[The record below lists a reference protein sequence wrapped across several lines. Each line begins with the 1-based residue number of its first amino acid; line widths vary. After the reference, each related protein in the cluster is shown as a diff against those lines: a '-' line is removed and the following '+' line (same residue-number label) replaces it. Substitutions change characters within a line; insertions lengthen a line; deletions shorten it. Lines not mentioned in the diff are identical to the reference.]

1 MKNEK
6 FDLIIIGGGATG
18 SGIALDAASRGL
30 KTLLLEKND
39 FSEGTSSRSTKLVHG
54 GVRYLEKAVK
64 NFDKNQFNLVK
75 EGLKERARLLNNAP
89 HLCSRLTL
97 VTPLY
102 KWWEIPYMLAG
113 LTLYDLVSG
122 SKGLGRSSVVS
133 KSKMIDN
140 FPVIKKNNLVG
151 GIKYYDGTF
160 NDARLTISLLQTAK
174 EYGATCKNYHEVV
187 SFIYEDK
194 NHDKKITAVEVLD
207 KINNEKVV
215 YHANSI
221 VNAAGVFAD
230 RVNKLDEKDAKK
242 MLDFSTGI
250 HIVLDKKYLPSKEG
264 LMIPKTEDGRVLF
277 ILPWLGKCLV
287 GTTDDPCELKT
298 HPLVTDKDIEYILRH
313 LEIYFDMKVKKDEIL
328 SSWCGIR
335 PLIAPDKNAS
345 TSNIVREHEI
355 RTNKSGLIAII
366 GGKWTTYRK
375 MAEQVVDHV
384 IKIQKKDKSIKTNT
398 KDCITKKLK
407 LVGSKKL
414 DSNFVSKKVDKK
426 TNEYLLS
433 QYGDKIDD
441 VLNSCKEIEYFLEGE
456 PYTNAELIYTI
467 NEEFVKKPMDYL
479 VRRCNLALINKKLAL
494 DILEK
499 VVNIMKVEL
508 SWDEERTLKEKEEA
522 IYLLEN
528 NI

>member
-6 FDLIIIGGGATG
+6 YDLIVIGGGATG
-18 SGIALDAASRGL
+18 CGIAVDAASRGL
-30 KTLLLEKND
+30 KTILLEKND

-64 NFDKNQFNLVK
+64 GLDINQFNLVK
-75 EGLKERARLLNNAP
+75 EGLKERYRLLKNAP

-102 KWWEIPYMLAG
+102 KWWEVPYMFAG
-113 LTLYDLVSG
+113 LSLYDFISG
-122 SKGLGRSSVVS
+122 TKGLGRSSIVS
-133 KSKMIDN
+133 KSKMIAN
-140 FPVIKKNNLVG
+140 FPVIKKEGLAG
-151 GIKYYDGTF
+151 GVKYYDGTF
-160 NDARLTISLLQTAK
+160 NDARLTISLLQTAQ
-174 EYGATCKNYHEVV
+174 EYGAECKNYHEVM
-187 SFIYEDK
+187 SFTYDK
-194 NHDKKITAVEVLD
+194 NNKVQGVEVFD
-207 KINNEKVV
+207 KINNKTEIIEAK
-215 YHANSI
+215 SI

-230 RVNKLDEKDAKK
+230 KVNYLDEKDAKK
-242 MLDFSTGI
+242 MLDLSTGI

-298 HPLVTDKDIEYILRH
+298 HPEVTNKDIEYILRH
-313 LEIYFDMKVKKDEIL
+313 LEIYFDMKIKKDEIL

-335 PLIAPDKNAS
+335 PLVAPDENAD

-355 RTNKSGLIAII
+355 RTNNSGLISII

-375 MAEQVVDHV
+375 MAEQLVDHV
-384 IKIQKKDKSIKTNT
+384 LKVQKKDK

-407 LVGSKKL
+407 LVGSKNL
-414 DSNFVSKKVDKK
+414 DKNYISKKVDEK

-433 QYGDKIDD
+433 QYGDKIDE
-441 VLNSCKEIEYFLEGE
+441 VLSSVEKIEYFVSGK

-467 NEEFVKKPMDYL
+467 DKEFVKKPMDYL
-479 VRRCNLALINKKLAL
+479 VRRCNLALIDKKIAINIL
-494 DILEK
+494 DKVVDLMKEKLSWNEEK
-499 VVNIMKVEL
+499 VI
-508 SWDEERTLKEKEEA
+508 KEKEEA
-522 IYLLEN
+522 IRLLEN
-528 NI
+528 SI